1 MKRTTQ
7 IVVDTIS
14 AQEAADH
21 LALLSDN
28 LMDAVELK
36 TDLSQSDLVEKEREK
51 EEKELSDSDNQPAIQ
66 LASAGGIVDVT
77 NAAMID
83 VGSEVEQQTYESYAD
98 ETGGGSSG
106 ISPWLAIGGG
116 VLAVAG
122 IVALADSDDDDN
134 NNNNDDNNNGGDPGD
149 GDDDDDT
156 PTPNNAPTLAS
167 VPEQTVIENGDVTF
181 TVNASDADGDDLVF
195 SASSPTNGTV
205 TQTISGTFKYE
216 PNPDFSGSDTFTVSV
231 SDGRGGTD
239 IVAVNITITP
249 APNEAPVFDDS
260 DAEGNRE
267 VATDENTDVIIQ
279 LNASDA
285 DGDDLTFALDSQ
297 TTANGGE
304 VRFLEGSSD
313 KVVYTPAT
321 NYVGSDTFDV
331 TVSDGNGGTATQT
344 INMRVDIINTAP
356 VAEDDTFTVNEDV
369 TTELDVLAN
378 DSDSDNTLDGT
389 SITLLTDVSNGT
401 LTYNNDGTFSY
412 TPDADFNGNDS
423 FVYTL
428 ADSDGASDTATA
440 TITVEAVNDA
450 PVAVDDAL
458 TIDEDS
464 GASTL
469 DVLANDSDVD
479 NSLEGTNITLLTGVS
494 NGTLVYNGDG
504 TFDYIPDA
512 EFSGSDSFTYTL
524 TDPNGAS
531 DTATV
536 SITVDAVND
545 APVNTMPADQ
555 TSDKNTDLDIPG
567 LSVAD
572 IDVGSGDITVTL
584 EVSNGTLSV
593 GGTATLTNNNTGS
606 VTLFGSLAAVNSSLA
621 DVTYTPSTGFTGDD
635 TLTVTTDDG
644 GNTGAG
650 GAQTD
655 VDSITITVTDTAAII
670 AGNLTGSVTEDDPS
684 NTASGNLTATD
695 PDGGDEVFQAQTGT
709 EGTYG
714 SFDLGEDGSWTYT
727 LDNTDP
733 DTDALKEGQVA
744 EDSFSIQTADGT
756 TETVTVSV
764 TGANDAPVAQNDEAT
779 VDEDN
784 SVNISVIDN
793 DEDPEGELANST
805 FAVETGPS
813 NGEVTN
819 NDDGTF
825 TYTPDAN
832 FNGSDSFTYSITD
845 PDGGVDTATVD
856 ITINPVADP
865 IALAPQNYYLI
876 DGSAPQTVSIDVENP
891 DATGT
896 LTYTVLD
903 NPQFGSLTT
912 STSDNEYV
920 YTPDAG
926 FIGRDTIRVRVTNG
940 ESDPVFQ
947 VINIFVDED
956 IINGVILDAA
966 DEEQNGS
973 SGDDRYYGVLG
984 DSSDNDALNLTTFT
998 TGDSIFASLGTDTLF
1013 LDISAHAGG
1022 LDDTDFAG
1030 TLSNLEILKLGQG
1043 DNLVSLGTNAEVAGI
1058 RTVIGNSGND
1068 TLDVSDYTLSD
1079 EGVELVG
1086 GDGDDTLIGGQ
1097 GEDYLDGGL
1106 GNDTLKGTD
1115 VNQDTFVI
1123 SSGQDIVEDLNTND
1137 ILLVASGA
1145 SVEATVLFDFIAT
1158 GDTANEGSATILLG
1172 TASEVDLS
1180 LAGGPNGYTVEA
1192 GDTASSL
1199 TGSAFDDV
1207 LRGGIESDI
1216 LDGGDGNDLLVGG
1229 DGDDDITAGDGLDII
1244 GGLLGN
1250 DDITLNAD
1258 AVLDEVHFRTGD
1270 GSDTV
1275 TGFEVT
1281 ADGIFFLDGDGSNG
1295 SVAFTKDDS
1304 ADGAAGTLFTAGDTD
1319 DYEEFAVAAD
1329 FTANANGL
1337 SDAVA
1342 LLDDPALTD
1351 DLLDA
1356 LTSSATNT
1364 YLVVENA
1371 TTSQVQILFDDD
1383 WSSAGDY
1390 EVVATFTDL
1399 ADTSGLDVTNFGIY

>member
-36 TDLSQSDLVEKEREK
+36 TDLSQSGLVEKEREK
-51 EEKELSDSDNQPAIQ
+51 EEKELSDSDDQPAIQ
-66 LASAGGIVDVT
+66 LASAGGIVDVA
-77 NAAMID
+77 NAAMTD
-83 VGSEVEQQTYESYAD
+83 VGGEVDQQTYESYAD

-134 NNNNDDNNNGGDPGD
+134 KKNNNDNPNPNPDPD
-149 GDDDDDT
+149 PDPE

-167 VPEQTVIENGDVTF
+167 VAGQTVAENGEVTF
-181 TVNASDADGDDLVF
+181 TVNATDADGDDLVF

-216 PNPDFSGSDTFTVSV
+216 PNPDYSGSDTFTVSV

-260 DAEGNRE
+260 DGQGNRE

-297 TTANGGE
+297 TTANGGK

-389 SITLLTDVSNGT
+389 SITLLT
-401 LTYNNDGTFSY
+401 
-412 TPDADFNGNDS
+412 
-423 FVYTL
+423 
-428 ADSDGASDTATA
+428 
-440 TITVEAVNDA
+440 
-450 PVAVDDAL
+450 
-458 TIDEDS
+458 
-464 GASTL
+464 
-469 DVLANDSDVD
+469 
-479 NSLEGTNITLLTGVS
+479 GVS
-494 NGTLVYNGDG
+494 NGTLIYNGDG
-504 TFDYIPDA
+504 TFDYTPDA

-545 APVNTMPADQ
+545 APVNTVPADQ

-606 VTLFGSLAAVNSSLA
+606 VTLFGSLAAVNNSLA
-621 DVTYTPSTGFTGDD
+621 GVTYTPSIGFTGDD

-670 AGNLTGSVTEDDPS
+670 AGNLTGSVTEDDAS

-714 SFDLGEDGSWTYT
+714 SFDLGEGGAWTYT

-744 EDSFSIQTADGT
+744 EDSFSIQSADGT
-756 TETVTVSV
+756 TETVTISV

-825 TYTPDAN
+825 TYNPDAN

-998 TGDSIFASLGTDTLF
+998 TSDSIFASLGTDTLF

-1079 EGVELVG
+1079 EGVELLG

-1145 SVEATVLFDFIAT
+1145 SVEATVLFDFIAA

-1383 WSSAGDY
+1383 WSTAGDY